1 MIETS
6 RLKSVLS
13 APEHLSALIEC
24 DDRFA
29 ASFGTP
35 PADGLRAF
43 FVSGGVSPEWVAQ
56 LRFAQGADSWKWGFC
71 VVDRDTNQVVGTLG
85 FKGPPDDEGIVEIA

>member
-6 RLKSVLS
+6 RLKLVLS
-13 APEHLSALIEC
+13 APEHLLALIEC